1 MVFFSE
7 KCVGYVMEEV
17 GVRAVFVAQFCQRV
31 FKGKLDGFYGI
42 VGHVGGQG
50 ADKAF
55 QRGGEDVVLH
65 TQNVVGFFQVFE
77 ALFDAAHDVSLRVY

>member
-17 GVRAVFVAQFCQRV
+17 GVRAVFVAQFRQCV

-42 VGHVGGQG
+42 VGHVGGQRT
-50 ADKAF
+50 DKAF
-55 QRGGEDVVLH
+55 EGGGEDVVLH
-65 TQNVVGFFQVFE
+65 TQT
-77 ALFDAAHDVSLRVY
+77 SLASSKYSRRCSMLLMMYP

>member
-17 GVRAVFVAQFCQRV
+17 GVRTVFIAQFRQRV

-50 ADKAF
+50 ADEAF
-55 QRGGEDVVLH
+55 QRGSEDVVLH

>member
-17 GVRAVFVAQFCQRV
+17 GVRAVFVAQFRQCV

-42 VGHVGGQG
+42 VGHVGGQRT
-50 ADKAF
+50 DKAF
-55 QRGGEDVVLH
+55 EGGGEDVVLH
-65 TQNVVGFFQVFE
+65 TQKRRWLLPSIRGVVRCC
-77 ALFDAAHDVSLRVY
+77 S

>member
-17 GVRAVFVAQFCQRV
+17 GVRTVFIAQFRQRV

-55 QRGGEDVVLH
+55 ECGGEDVVLH
-65 TQNVVGFFQVFE
+65 TQSVVGLFQIFE
-77 ALFDAAHDVSLRVY
+77 ALFDAAHDVSLGIK

>member
-17 GVRAVFVAQFCQRV
+17 SVRAVFVAQFCQRV

-50 ADKAF
+50 TDEASEG
-55 QRGGEDVVLH
+55 GGEDVVLH
-65 TQNVVGFFQVFE
+65 TQSVVGFFQVFE

>member
-7 KCVGYVMEEV
+7 KCVGYVMEKV
-17 GVRAVFVAQFCQRV
+17 GVRAV

-42 VGHVGGQG
+42 VGHVRGQG

-55 QRGGEDVVLH
+55 EGGGEDVVLH
-65 TQNVVGFFQVFE
+65 TQSVVGLFQIFE
-77 ALFDAAHDVSLRVY
+77 ALFDAAHDVSLSIK

>member
-1 MVFFSE
+1 
-7 KCVGYVMEEV
+7 MEEV
-17 GVRAVFVAQFCQRV
+17 GMRAVFVAQFRQRV

-55 QRGGEDVVLH
+55 QRGGEDMVLH